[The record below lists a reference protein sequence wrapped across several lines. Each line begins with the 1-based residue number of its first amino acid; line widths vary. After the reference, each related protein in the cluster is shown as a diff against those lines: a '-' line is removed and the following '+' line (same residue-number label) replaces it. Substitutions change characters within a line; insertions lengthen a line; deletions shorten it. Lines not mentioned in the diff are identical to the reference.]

1 MVIQNLIECKFEKVW
16 KDVEHNSN
24 GEAFVLEKRRITG
37 RFSESMELQ
46 SFPFDTQCLSLL
58 LTSEQQKLE
67 FAEDNVEA
75 SLVNHLTFID
85 QQEWMVWDIV
95 EFKQDDRLGEFSN
108 LQPMQP
114 MILVQI
120 HATRKSGF
128 FVWNLLAVM
137 VNGFKTGTSASWSE
151 TWPKSADLWVA
162 VTMEANKM
170 AAKLIRWEEV
180 LILRKMDKYILSSML
195 LMHLVCVWHAIICFV
210 SSSSTLGDTL
220 DVVGFIVLI
229 AVFFLFQ
236 IIFVIVVRLQISD
249 KRAGLQLMENEYKA
263 KVSRLMGRSYN
274 GSKQNGR
281 QANKMGRSFDP

>member
-1 MVIQNLIECKFEKVW
+1 MDRGYYTGNSDSYVHSDTAVAMEENTLPPPEQPQPLRKPRQKVSSRHRRNELAGEMAVISGPPMQPINNSGDNQVMPSPKPKKNPKGNNFFETKESITKIKWDELWSPEMVIQNLIECKFEKVW

-151 TWPKSADLWVA
+151 TWHIK
-162 VTMEANKM
+162 
-170 AAKLIRWEEV
+170 
-180 LILRKMDKYILSSML
+180 
-195 LMHLVCVWHAIICFV
+195 
-210 SSSSTLGDTL
+210 
-220 DVVGFIVLI
+220 
-229 AVFFLFQ
+229 
-236 IIFVIVVRLQISD
+236 
-249 KRAGLQLMENEYKA
+249 
-263 KVSRLMGRSYN
+263 
-274 GSKQNGR
+274 
-281 QANKMGRSFDP
+281 